1 MIKSSDLHTG
11 MKLHMK
17 GVDLEVVDVKYD
29 KRRTIAVCKDAKGK
43 KHEHT
48 VSDLYYGNAKLVAVN
63 PNRPLPIVPK
73 KPSVIKQQMV
83 KKKPSTKPKKTVTL
97 IKRGDGITTLIRD
110 ENGNTTS
117 SWVRTYRVKVK
128 AAT

>member
-1 MIKSSDLHTG
+1 
-11 MKLHMK
+11 MKLQMK
-17 GVDLEVVDVKYD
+17 GVDLEVVDIKHD

-63 PNRPLPIVPK
+63 PNRPQPIVPK
-73 KPSVIKQQMV
+73 KNKPTTPVIKQAV
-83 KKKPSTKPKKTVTL
+83 KKSKDKPKRTVTL
-97 IKRGDGITTLIRD
+97 VKRGDGIATIIKD
-110 ENGNTTS
+110 ENGNITS

-128 AAT
+128 